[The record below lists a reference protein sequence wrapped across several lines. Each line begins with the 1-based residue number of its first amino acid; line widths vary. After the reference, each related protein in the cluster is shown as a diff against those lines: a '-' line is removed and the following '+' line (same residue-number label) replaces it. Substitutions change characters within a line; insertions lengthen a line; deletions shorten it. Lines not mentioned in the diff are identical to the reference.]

1 MKQSRNQSVENYFS
15 RFQFPGGIR
24 LYPLDHLAQLT
35 PLRAV
40 NTIRG
45 GSVSKGKLDGVMYES
60 QAERREISRVMKI
73 LQPVTV
79 KTQVVAIQTPQGKM
93 YYPDVIAQLSDGTV
107 IILEIKHI
115 LDMLW
120 DDVLTKYQSLL
131 TYCKDRGY
139 GAAMMD
145 GKWRD
150 FTFLEQGGTIHFI
163 EVVQWFESCIQM
175 KGEFTMKDLR
185 AKFPQPKYWPTLV
198 SYCLLNGYRTHYS
211 FRDARWAVKVQS
223 KL

>member
-1 MKQSRNQSVENYFS
+1 MKQLRNQSVENYFS
-15 RFQFPGGIR
+15 RFQFPGGVR
-24 LYPLDHLAQLT
+24 LYPLDHLATMT
-35 PLRAV
+35 PLRKVNAV
-40 NTIRG
+40 RG
-45 GSVSKGKLDGVMYES
+45 GTLSRGKQNGIMYES
-60 QAERREISRVMKI
+60 QAERREISRVLKI

-79 KTQVVAIQTPQGKM
+79 KTQVVAIQTPQGNM

-120 DDVLTKYQSLL
+120 DEVIIKYQSLL
-131 TYCKDRGY
+131 TYCKARGY

-211 FRDARWAVKVQS
+211 FRDARWAIKVQS